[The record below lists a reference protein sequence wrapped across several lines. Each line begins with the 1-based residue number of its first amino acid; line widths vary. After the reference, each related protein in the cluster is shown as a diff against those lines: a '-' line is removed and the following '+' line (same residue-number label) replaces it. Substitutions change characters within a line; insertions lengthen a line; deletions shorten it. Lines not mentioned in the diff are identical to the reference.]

1 MFVHTGLDAII
12 PVKKIILHRNDL
24 PWVTD
29 DFKRLIRL
37 RRKALHSG
45 NYTSF
50 KFYRNRINRARKLCR
65 AEFYAF
71 KVKQLK
77 KSNPKNWWR
86 EVKRISGMA
95 SSSGPTNLVSQ
106 LQTIIPN
113 NPTPLDLANLVN
125 SSFLQ
130 PTMNYNP
137 LDSDTLHDLFSGI
150 THETSNFET
159 IERSDIT
166 TPLSVY
172 NKLNL

>member
-1 MFVHTGLDAII
+1 
-12 PVKKIILHRNDL
+12 
-24 PWVTD
+24 VTKWIRVSD

-65 AEFYAF
+65 AKFYASD
-71 KVKQLK
+71 VKQLK

-86 EVKRISGMA
+86 EVKRISGMV

-125 SSFLQ
+125 SSFLR

>member
-1 MFVHTGLDAII
+1 MIT
-12 PVKKIILHRNDL
+12 
-24 PWVTD
+24 T
-29 DFKRLIRL
+29 
-37 RRKALHSG
+37 
-45 NYTSF
+45 Y
-50 KFYRNRINRARKLCR
+50 
-65 AEFYAF
+65 
-71 KVKQLK
+71 
-77 KSNPKNWWR
+77 
-86 EVKRISGMA
+86 KRISGMV

-150 THETSNFET
+150 TDETRNFET

-166 TPLSVY
+166 NPLSVY
-172 NKLNL
+172 NKLKSLNPNKASGPDGICNWVLKEYAELLANPI